1 MQRSIPGRGRGRPAR
16 IPVGAG
22 RAEVGFRAN
31 KKPRKP
37 FGLRGLCGSGRSP
50 RALSRSHTLGRSRF
64 RGRCASRRHSPRQA
78 EFRSHGGTVP
88 TVSGRDLSSEASA
101 PGSDAPCRGPRA
113 GRGADTP
120 AKDVASAPWPR
131 GRRRGLAG
139 RWPRVTGLTSCL
151 SGCVSRL
158 QGSDAVLRHRSRRR
172 WTDFA
177 GSVRSP
183 PSSLPCAPFPRVGNG
198 PSGGVV
204 PPGEALAFWSAQ

>member
-1 MQRSIPGRGRGRPAR
+1 MGFIPAKLATRRGGLKPAVRGGGKTKSPGGCDTS
-16 IPVGAG
+16 GA
-22 RAEVGFRAN
+22 N
-31 KKPRKP
+31 
-37 FGLRGLCGSGRSP
+37 CGSGRSP
-50 RALSRSHTLGRSRF
+50 RALPHRHTLGRSRF
-64 RGRCASRRHSPRQA
+64 RGRCASRRHSPRHA
-78 EFRSHGGTVP
+78 DVSVSWRDRPDRCRSE
-88 TVSGRDLSSEASA
+88 SSSEASS
-101 PGSDAPCRGPRA
+101 PSSDPSCRKVRA

-158 QGSDAVLRHRSRRR
+158 QGGDAVFRHRPRRR